1 MCNPALLYIPEIAFG
16 NFLSPLPHRCGD
28 IGWDFRKQVGF
39 VRCSERLPQI
49 LYSCALCP
57 KTRQRSRLPLAN
69 LLCQK
74 FPCAVLI
81 RLVRIHRTLPPV
93 RIVEPYPV
101 DAFRVRFGFSE
112 PKTTCTVCAALI
124 VLPPFWKFQNL
135 SNTTCPESAH
145 LLLLPLLSRVLCRSR
160 NLRTFIRTA
169 HL

>member
-57 KTRQRSRLPLAN
+57 KTRQRSRLPLDN

-81 RLVRIHRTLPPV
+81 
-93 RIVEPYPV
+93 
-101 DAFRVRFGFSE
+101 
-112 PKTTCTVCAALI
+112 
-124 VLPPFWKFQNL
+124 VLPPFWKCQNL